1 MQRVSV
7 SEEAAWQ
14 LAKDHFGPGLA
25 DWVRLERMDFGWLA
39 RVEEPPAG
47 PEGLIGRDVLAI
59 GPTPEVLRTYPAMPP
74 PQLRHAHLS
83 WLDAAARV
91 VDDPDGPGSFS

>member
-74 PQLRHAHLS
+74 PQLRDAHLS

-91 VDDPDGPGSFS
+91 VDDPDGSGSFS